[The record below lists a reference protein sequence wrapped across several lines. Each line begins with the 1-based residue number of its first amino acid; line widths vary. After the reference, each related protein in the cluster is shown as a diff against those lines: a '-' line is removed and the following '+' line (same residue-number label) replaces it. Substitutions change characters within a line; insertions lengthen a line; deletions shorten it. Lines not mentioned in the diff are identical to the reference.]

1 MPTNYINFNGNIVP
15 EEQEIFSIEN
25 RGFRYGDGLFETM
38 LYKDGD
44 IRFLNFHVERLQ
56 QGMELIHLDDA
67 NLFDEFFIRSKTE
80 ELIRKN
86 NMLGQQVRIRLIVF
100 RAGVGSYSHT
110 KNKHVYVLQVQR
122 L

>member
-1 MPTNYINFNGNIVP
+1 MPTNYINFNGNVVP
-15 EEQEIFSIEN
+15 EDQEIFSIEN

-56 QGMELIHLDDA
+56 KGMELIHLDDA
-67 NLFDEFFIRSKTE
+67 NLFDAFFIRSRSE

-86 NMLGQQVRIRLIVF
+86 ICWDSRFVSG
-100 RAGVGSYSHT
+100 
-110 KNKHVYVLQVQR
+110 
-122 L
+122 